1 MSDIAD
7 ILEEADE
14 LVTRYAGPVPATWER
29 NLEVLGTLMVVHKM
43 WQGPDTTV
51 GELMGEMAVFLRAA
65 FRMGEESSQWSVASG
80 QSDLEV

>member
-29 NLEVLGTLMVVHKM
+29 NLEVLGTLMVAHKM

-51 GELMGEMAVFLRAA
+51 GDLPREMMVFLRAA
-65 FRMGEESSQWSVASG
+65 YRMGAAS
-80 QSDLEV
+80 DEIVEV